1 MDGIDENTDSVAC
14 AMTETS
20 ETIRV
25 LLAEDSYV
33 VREGVRALIDSQ
45 DSLHLVGVCGDLP
58 SLMAA
63 VDEHRPDVVITDIRM
78 PPDQTD
84 EGVRAAQWMRD
95 AHPQIGVV
103 VLSQYIEEDYALR
116 LFEKGSGGRAYLL
129 KERLGDV
136 EELVE
141 AVREVLRGG
150 SVVDRVVVDSL
161 ISARTRQ
168 RSPVDDLTP
177 REREVL
183 SHIARGSNNK
193 AIAEQLVLSPRA
205 VEKHINSIFAKL
217 GIAEETD
224 SHHRVRAVLL
234 YMAATNTPDP

>member
-1 MDGIDENTDSVAC
+1 
-14 AMTETS
+14 MTETK

-33 VREGVRALIDSQ
+33 VREGVRALIDTQ
-45 DSLHLVGVCGDLP
+45 DELELVGVCGDLP
-58 SLMAA
+58 SLLAA
-63 VDEHRPDVVITDIRM
+63 VEANPPDVVITDIRM

-84 EGVRAAQWMRD
+84 EGVQAAQWLRE
-95 AHPQIGVV
+95 AHPEIGVV
-103 VLSQYIEEDYALR
+103 VLSQYVEEDYALR
-116 LFEKGSGGRAYLL
+116 LFEKGSSGRAYLL

-136 EELVE
+136 DELV
-141 AVREVLRGG
+141 AAIREVLNGG
-150 SVVDRVVVDSL
+150 SVVDHAVVDAL
-161 ISARTRQ
+161 IAARTRQ
-168 RSPVDDLTP
+168 RSPVDELTS

-183 SHIARGSNNK
+183 SHIAQGSNNK
-193 AIAEQLVLSPRA
+193 TIAEKLVLSPRA

-234 YMAATNTPDP
+234 YMAALNAPES

>member
-1 MDGIDENTDSVAC
+1 
-14 AMTETS
+14 MTENP

-33 VREGVRALIDSQ
+33 VREGVRALIETQ
-45 DSLHLVGVCGDLP
+45 DDLELVGTCGDLP
-58 SLMAA
+58 TLMAA

-95 AHPQIGVV
+95 THPGIGVV
-103 VLSQYIEEDYALR
+103 VLSQYVEEDYAVR
-116 LFEKGSGGRAYLL
+116 LFEGGSSGRAYLL

-141 AVREVLRGG
+141 AIREVLGGG
-150 SVVDRVVVDSL
+150 SVVDSAVVDSL

-234 YMAATNTPDP
+234 YMAAKNTSDQ

>member
-1 MDGIDENTDSVAC
+1 
-14 AMTETS
+14 MTEIPQ
-20 ETIRV
+20 TIRV

-33 VREGVRALIDSQ
+33 VREGVRALIETQ
-45 DSLHLVGVCGDLP
+45 DDLELVGTCSDLP
-58 SLMAA
+58 TLMAA
-63 VDEHRPDVVITDIRM
+63 VDEHSPDVVITDIRM

-95 AHPQIGVV
+95 AHPGIGVV
-103 VLSQYIEEDYALR
+103 VLSQYVEEDYAVR
-116 LFEKGSGGRAYLL
+116 LFERGSGGRAYLL

-141 AVREVLRGG
+141 AIREVLSGG
-150 SVVDRVVVDSL
+150 SVVDSAVVDSL

-234 YMAATNTPDP
+234 YMAAKNTSDQ

>member
-1 MDGIDENTDSVAC
+1 MCHGGSMANP
-14 AMTETS
+14 

-25 LLAEDSYV
+25 LLAEDSYI
-33 VREGVRALIDSQ
+33 VREGVRALIETQ
-45 DSLHLVGVCGDLP
+45 PSLELVGTCEDLP
-58 SLMAA
+58 SLLAA

-95 AHPQIGVV
+95 AHPGIGVV
-103 VLSQYIEEDYALR
+103 VLSQYVEEGYAVQ
-116 LFEKGSGGRAYLL
+116 LFDKGSGGRAYLL

-136 EELVE
+136 DELVD
-141 AVREVLRGG
+141 AVREVANGG
-150 SVVDRVVVDSL
+150 SVVDSAVVDAL

-168 RSPVDDLTP
+168 RSPVDDLTA

-183 SHIARGSNNK
+183 SHIAQGRNNK
-193 AIAEQLVLSPRA
+193 TIAERLVLSPRA
-205 VEKHINSIFAKL
+205 VEKHINSIFSKL

-234 YMAATNTPDP
+234 YMGALNT